1 MIKLSILRWGGYAG
15 LSGGTNVITSVSRDP
30 VREGVSKQKAVWHSF
45 EPGKKVASRSF
56 EGQRNDSP
64 RASRKNAALLAP

>member
-30 VREGVSKQKAVWHSF
+30 VREGVNKEAEGSVAQLRAGKEGSLQK
-45 EPGKKVASRSF
+45 
-56 EGQRNDSP
+56 
-64 RASRKNAALLAP
+64 L